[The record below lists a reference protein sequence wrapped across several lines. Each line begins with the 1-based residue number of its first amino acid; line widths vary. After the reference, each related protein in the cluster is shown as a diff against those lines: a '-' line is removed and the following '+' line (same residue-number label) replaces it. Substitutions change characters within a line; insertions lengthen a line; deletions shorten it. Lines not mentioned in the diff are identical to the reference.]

1 MNVKLVDV
9 PHLPMSEKARWR
21 VVTLEI
27 NGRNPALEALVK
39 WNTDKQ
45 FRSEYTKIIRAMTRA
60 ASEVRVTD
68 PKQVGRSND
77 GEVFELRAHR
87 GKARL
92 MFFYDD
98 EGESLIVCTHDYWKG
113 SGHSKT
119 AQNQAF
125 NVCKKLKEVYLRW
138 KRNKQKK

>member
-1 MNVKLVDV
+1 MDVKLVEI
-9 PHLPMSEKARWR
+9 PNLPLSEKARWR

-27 NGRNPALEALVK
+27 NGRNPALEALAL

-45 FRSEYTKIIRAMTRA
+45 FRSEYNKIIRAMARA

-68 PKQVGRSND
+68 PKQVGRSKD

-98 EGESLIVCTHDYWKG
+98 EGESLIVCTNDYWKG
-113 SGHSKT
+113 AGHTNK
-119 AQNQAF
+119 AQDRAF
-125 NVCKKLKEVYLRW
+125 QLCKSMKEVFLAW
-138 KRNKQKK
+138 KQKQQKQ